1 MEAAEA
7 TLIEKEKTVADVQV
21 IRNALNKHFI
31 FTSLTEENIEVIIA
45 NMSYYVIEKGNML
58 FAQGQPAK
66 KFYVLIMGTME
77 VLVNEKQVAIMSA
90 GTGFG
95 ELALLHGTPR
105 TATILAL
112 ED

>member
-58 FAQGQPAK
+58 FA
-66 KFYVLIMGTME
+66 
-77 VLVNEKQVAIMSA
+77 
-90 GTGFG
+90 
-95 ELALLHGTPR
+95 
-105 TATILAL
+105 
-112 ED
+112 